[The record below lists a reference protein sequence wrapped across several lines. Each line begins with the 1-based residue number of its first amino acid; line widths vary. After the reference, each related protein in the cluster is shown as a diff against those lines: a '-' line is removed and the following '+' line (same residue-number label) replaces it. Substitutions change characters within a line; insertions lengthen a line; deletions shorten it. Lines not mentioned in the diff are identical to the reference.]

1 MAKHNYSQ
9 YSKKKSKDEAT
20 NVTETEVNVSEMTF
34 DRVVESPRIDD
45 LISTAAEDKMEP
57 KLTTGIVSG
66 CSKLNVRTEPETI
79 ADVLCIL
86 DAGSEMKIDTAKSNK
101 DWFKVT
107 TASGVDGYCMR
118 KFVKI

>member
-1 MAKHNYSQ
+1 LAKKNYGQ
-9 YSKKKSKDEAT
+9 YYKKGNREDEV
-20 NVTETEVNVSEMTF
+20 VTEVMPVIETPEV
-34 DRVVESPRIDD
+34 
-45 LISTAAEDKMEP
+45 KMEP
-57 KLTTGIVSG
+57 VPAVDVIIEPVAAPTPKPVTGIVSG

-79 ADVLCIL
+79 ADIACII
-86 DAGSEMKIDTAKSNK
+86 DANSEVKIDMAKSNK